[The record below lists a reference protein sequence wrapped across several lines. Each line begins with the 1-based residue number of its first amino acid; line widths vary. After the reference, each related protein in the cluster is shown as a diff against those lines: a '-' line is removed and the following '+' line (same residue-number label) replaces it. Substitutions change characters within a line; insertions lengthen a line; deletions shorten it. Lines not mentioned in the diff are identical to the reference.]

1 MFEIFDVSL
10 VAVILVLEH
19 RDSSL
24 ERFDIFLLH
33 FVHHL
38 KGLNS
43 RFLTLERLLLIFDCF
58 RLAID
63 LNLVI
68 GDLLLQSFIILL
80 KFGDFRFEAL
90 QLQGVDPDLLDQ
102 FVQVNFF
109 FVFFGI
115 VAWLILR
122 FGSRFGCVAR
132 DCL

>member
-1 MFEIFDVSL
+1 ML
-10 VAVILVLEH
+10 VAVILVLER

-33 FVHHL
+33 FVHNL

-43 RFLTLERLLLIFDCF
+43 YFLTLERLLLIFDCL

-63 LNLVI
+63 LRLVG
-68 GDLLLQSFIILL
+68 GDLLLQSFIFLL
-80 KFGDFRFEAL
+80 KFGDFHFEAL

-115 VAWLILR
+115 VAGLGLT
-122 FGSRFGCVAR
+122 FGSRFRFGCVAL